1 MCPYRS
7 SLSPAAEN
15 SIKVLALRNCSI
27 CSIVV
32 SRASFMWITILAMI
46 NPHLTSP
53 PNFFRS
59 GSFLGGKTPLVQ
71 AHTTLDKAFQRD
83 RRSLSSL

>member
-7 SLSPAAEN
+7 PSSPAVEN
-15 SIKVLALRNCSI
+15 SIELLALRNCSI

-46 NPHLTSP
+46 NPHLIFTR
-53 PNFFRS
+53 NFFPS

-71 AHTTLDKAFQRD
+71 AHTTLDKA
-83 RRSLSSL
+83 SS